1 MKSILCSMAALALVM
16 AWSIAGAQTQSPSNA
31 LAGITALMGGQH
43 TDSATAQPLTL
54 DEVER
59 IALAVNPEIEVAGR
73 KLAAAQAHV
82 PTAGALDDPM
92 AMVRAWGVPLVQ
104 PWDYNQSQN
113 MLSLTQTFPGAG
125 KRALR
130 TSVAMSDVEVAKAEL
145 EQARLAVR
153 VRAHKAFDDLL
164 RAQDE
169 LKIHDEHV
177 GIAQQAIAAA
187 RIQYETGKAPQQDL
201 LKAQVE
207 LTRLAEHM
215 IRFEQDAEVARAE
228 LNTLLRR
235 DPASPLRVEGEYAV
249 QTALPPL
256 PSLKDDALQ
265 TRPDLAAARGA
276 ADRSRKEQ
284 ALAKKAYTPDFTV
297 SGGYMLMPPNVS
309 MRNSYMVEG
318 SMNLPW
324 LNKHKHDA
332 DIAESTARAT
342 EQDAELDA
350 LQNEAFGQ
358 IQEALVQAEAAQRMA
373 HLYRDELRPQAE
385 ATLQS
390 SVIAYGNNKT
400 DLLNLLD
407 SQMVLIDI
415 DLTWLQQVAEFDARL
430 ADLEMAT
437 GKTLN
442 GTSEQTIGVKP

>member
-1 MKSILCSMAALALVM
+1 
-16 AWSIAGAQTQSPSNA
+16 
-31 LAGITALMGGQH
+31 
-43 TDSATAQPLTL
+43 
-54 DEVER
+54 
-59 IALAVNPEIEVAGR
+59 
-73 KLAAAQAHV
+73 
-82 PTAGALDDPM
+82 
-92 AMVRAWGVPLVQ
+92 
-104 PWDYNQSQN
+104 
-113 MLSLTQTFPGAG
+113 
-125 KRALR
+125 
-130 TSVAMSDVEVAKAEL
+130 
-145 EQARLAVR
+145 
-153 VRAHKAFDDLL
+153 
-164 RAQDE
+164 
-169 LKIHDEHV
+169 HDEHV
-177 GIAQQAIAAA
+177 GIAKQAIAAA

-235 DPASPLRVEGEYAV
+235 DPASPLHVEGEYAV

-256 PSLKDDALQ
+256 PALKDDALQ

-276 ADRSRKEQ
+276 AERSRKEQ

-332 DIAESTARAT
+332 EIAESTARAT

-437 GKTLN
+437 GKTLS
-442 GTSEQTIGVKP
+442 GTSEQTMGVKP